1 MKLRLVARVLALL
14 SAMISIFMFWPLF
27 WAFLDGTPD
36 VKAFSVSIAIG
47 FLIAAFL
54 YIWGRQDSFQ
64 DIGIREAFAVVT
76 LSWVTASI
84 IGGLP
89 YLLNGTAATFT
100 DAFLKPCRDLPLP
113 APLYS
118 QILKQNQEA
127 FSFGVILPIGL
138 AEWEL

>member
-1 MKLRLVARVLALL
+1 MHGYCLL

-100 DAFLKPCRDLPLP
+100 DAF
-113 APLYS
+113 
-118 QILKQNQEA
+118 
-127 FSFGVILPIGL
+127 
-138 AEWEL
+138 